1 MKPQERSI
9 WRGTV
14 VLTIAAFITKLL
26 SAVYRVPYQNIV
38 GDVGFYI
45 YQQVY
50 PIYGIVMS
58 LSLYGYPVVISKL
71 IAERIAECDQK
82 GIASVLRVS
91 FLFLCML
98 GLLIFAGLYI
108 GAEQLA
114 IWMGDGQ
121 LAPSIRL
128 LSVSFLLFPFVA
140 LLRGYFQGHNHM
152 VPTAVSQ
159 VGEQLVRVSAI
170 LFLSY
175 SFIKSGYDVYTC
187 GTAAM
192 AGTLAGMVTA
202 LLLLTAF
209 WIRRE
214 NRGRVK
220 IKSAEARRI
229 VSYLF
234 VKGVIICVTN
244 MVLTLIPLVDS
255 FLLLSLLSE
264 RGGESIEQ
272 AKLLKGIYDRG
283 QPLIQLGTVVATS
296 FSLAL
301 VPLISGAKKHRS
313 EQFLYEKA
321 DLSLRVALVIGLGA
335 SLGLICLI
343 RPINIMLFEND
354 LGSLSL
360 AILMTSVFFTTLALT
375 LSALLQG
382 MGYEWIAVAGVFV
395 AVAMKSVLNYL
406 FVPTLGTVGAAMA
419 TTVSYAAMA
428 CFLYVVLRQ
437 KLPFY
442 VPKKTYIYS
451 VVKAAVAMAVVLRL
465 YTSLAGTWDGSRL
478 FAAGEALG
486 GVLLGAVIYLAIV
499 MKGRVFSEQ
508 ELSLLPLGN
517 KLRVLL
523 GIGDER

>member
-71 IAERIAECDQK
+71 IAERIAERDQK
-82 GIASVLRVS
+82 GIASVLQVS

-114 IWMGDGQ
+114 VWMGDGQ

-128 LSVSFLLFPFVA
+128 ISVSFLLFPFVA

-187 GTAAM
+187 GTAAI
-192 AGTLAGMVTA
+192 AGTLAGMVAT

-214 NRGRVK
+214 NRGRIHIK

-229 VSYLF
+229 ISYLF
-234 VKGVIICVTN
+234 VKGAIICVTN

-406 FVPTLGTVGAAMA
+406 FVPALGTVGAAMA
-419 TTVSYAAMA
+419 TTASYAAMA

-478 FAAGEALG
+478 FASGEALG

-499 MKGRVFSEQ
+499 IKGRIFSEQ

-517 KLRVLL
+517 KLRVLF
-523 GIGDER
+523 RNR

>member
-1 MKPQERSI
+1 MKPQEGSI

-14 VLTIAAFITKLL
+14 VLTIAAFVTKLL

-71 IAERIAECDQK
+71 IAERIAERDQK
-82 GIASVLRVS
+82 GIASVLQVS
-91 FLFLCML
+91 FLFLCIL

-187 GTAAM
+187 GAAAM

-214 NRGRVK
+214 NRGRIHIK
-220 IKSAEARRI
+220 IKSTEARRI
-229 VSYLF
+229 ISYLF
-234 VKGVIICVTN
+234 VNGIIICVTN
-244 MVLTLIPLVDS
+244 MALTLIPLVDS
-255 FLLLSLLSE
+255 LLLLSLLSE
-264 RGGESIEQ
+264 RGGEGIEH
-272 AKLLKGIYDRG
+272 AKLLKGVYDRG

-301 VPLISGAKKHRS
+301 VPLISGAKQHRS

-360 AILMTSVFFTTLALT
+360 AILMASVFFTTLALT

-395 AVAMKSVLNYL
+395 AVVIKSVLNYL
-406 FVPTLGTVGAAMA
+406 LVPALGTIGAAMA

-428 CFLYVVLRQ
+428 CFLYVALRQ

-442 VPKKTYIYS
+442 VPKKMHIYS
-451 VVKAAVAMAVVLRL
+451 IVKAAVAMAVVLRL
-465 YTSLAGTWDGSRL
+465 YTLLAETWDGSRL

-486 GVLLGAVIYLAIV
+486 GVLLGAVTYLAIV
-499 MKGRVFSEQ
+499 IKGHVFSEQ

-523 GIGDER
+523 GNR

>member
-1 MKPQERSI
+1 MKLQEGSI

-14 VLTIAAFITKLL
+14 VLTIAAFVTKLL

-50 PIYGIVMS
+50 PIYGIAMS

-71 IAERIAECDQK
+71 IAERIAERDQN
-82 GIASVLRVS
+82 GIASVLQIS

-98 GLLIFAGLYI
+98 GLLIFTSLYI
-108 GAEQLA
+108 GAKQLA

-121 LAPSIRL
+121 LAPLIRL
-128 LSVSFLLFPFVA
+128 LSFSFLLFPFIA
-140 LLRGYFQGHNHM
+140 LMRGYFQGHNHM
-152 VPTAVSQ
+152 MPTAVSQ

-175 SFIKSGYDVYTC
+175 SLITSGYDVYAG

-192 AGTLAGMVTA
+192 AGTLVGMVTA

-214 NRGRVK
+214 NRGRIHIK
-220 IKSAEARRI
+220 IKSAEARSI
-229 VSYLF
+229 ISYLF

-255 FLLLSLLSE
+255 FLLLSLLGE
-264 RGGESIEQ
+264 RGGEGMEH

-313 EQFLYEKA
+313 DQFLCEKT

-354 LGSLSL
+354 LGSFSL
-360 AILMTSVFFTTLALT
+360 AILTASVFFTTLALT
-375 LSALLQG
+375 ISALLQG

-395 AVAMKSVLNYL
+395 AVATKSVLNYL
-406 FVPTLGTVGAAMA
+406 LVPALGMIGAAIA
-419 TTVSYAAMA
+419 TTGSYAAMA
-428 CFLYVVLRQ
+428 CFLYIALRK

-442 VPKKTYIYS
+442 APQKNYIYS
-451 VVKAAVAMAVVLRL
+451 VVKAAAAMAVVLRL
-465 YTSLAGTWDGSRL
+465 YALLVETWDDSRL
-478 FAAGEALG
+478 FAVGEALG
-486 GVLLGAVIYLAIV
+486 GVLLGAVTYLAIV
-499 MKGRVFSEQ
+499 IKEHVFSEQ

-517 KLRVLL
+517 KLRLLL
-523 GIGDER
+523 GNR

>member
-71 IAERIAECDQK
+71 IAERIAERDQK
-82 GIASVLRVS
+82 GIASILQVS

-98 GLLIFAGLYI
+98 GMLIFAGLYI

-192 AGTLAGMVTA
+192 AGALAGMVTA

-234 VKGVIICVTN
+234 VKGVIICITN

-264 RGGESIEQ
+264 RGGEGIEH
-272 AKLLKGIYDRG
+272 AKQLKGIYDRG

-313 EQFLYEKA
+313 EQFLCEKA
-321 DLSLRVALVIGLGA
+321 DLSMRVALVTGLGA

-360 AILMTSVFFTTLALT
+360 AILMASVFFTTLALT

-395 AVAMKSVLNYL
+395 AVAMKSGLNYL
-406 FVPTLGTVGAAMA
+406 FVPVLGTIGAAMA

-428 CFLYVVLRQ
+428 CFLYVALRQ

-451 VVKAAVAMAVVLRL
+451 IVKAAAAMAVVLRL
-465 YTSLAGTWDGSRL
+465 YTLLAETWDDSRL
-478 FAAGEALG
+478 SAAGEALG
-486 GVLLGAVIYLAIV
+486 GVLLGAVTYLAIV
-499 MKGRVFSEQ
+499 VKGHVFSEQ
-508 ELSLLPLGN
+508 ELSLLPLGE

-523 GIGDER
+523 RNR